1 MKILIFSCLSLAS
14 ASAFADVATS
24 LDGEWEFSKDGGAWE
39 RVEVPHDWAIA
50 GPFDPKGS
58 SATGKLPWKGLGVY
72 RRKFRA
78 RKPET
83 GGVAWLEFDGV
94 MARPEVFVNGKK
106 VGGWDY
112 GYASFCCEI
121 TDAVKV
127 GENDLEVR
135 ASTVDMKPR
144 WYPGGGIYRSVR
156 LVEADA
162 GYTLPGSVFITTPQ
176 VTAKRATVHVE
187 WETKDG
193 RCEKTFAIENPVLWS
208 PETPKLYS
216 VEVNGKTYRYGIRTC
231 DFTAEDGFHLNGK
244 RYQIKGANLHSDLG
258 PLGMAFHVDA
268 ARRQLQLMKDMG
280 CNAIRTAHNPP
291 DPKFLDLCDEMGFL
305 VWDECFDKWDET
317 AGRRKDENLEEYVT
331 RNLESFVR
339 RDRNHPSVICWSIS
353 NEIPP
358 AWGENKDGQTKA
370 RLAAF
375 AAAVRRVDPTR
386 PVGNGNCHP
395 EWFADKSIF
404 AALDVTGWNYERGYA
419 VQHEWNPKTQAV
431 VMTESASAF
440 SSRGFYG
447 EMPPANKTDYST
459 NVMEV
464 SSFDSCAAPWADIP
478 DVEFLRM
485 ERDRYCAGEFVWTGI
500 DYIGE
505 PSPYDYV
512 VKGLTQERKSRSS
525 YFGCVDLTGVPK
537 DRFYLYRSIWNQN
550 SSTLHVVAAKGVG
563 AAYVYTDSDE
573 AELFADG
580 VSLGRRKK
588 AKDID
593 YPLDFTREWP
603 RKDTCEENPYY
614 AVCDKYRLR
623 WFNVPKGWK
632 ELVAVSYALDGKA
645 TGRKRV
651 LAPGKT
657 ERIVVECENP
667 NRELLFFHL
676 LAVDANGTLVTDA
689 RSRVSFKVAGPGKV
703 IAVGNGDARGMES
716 FAPKGSCTLYNGCAL
731 VIVRRIGEARI
742 ELIVSSPHSP
752 FGE

>member
-1 MKILIFSCLSLAS
+1 MKILPFTCLCLVS
-14 ASAFADVATS
+14 ASVLADAATS
-24 LDGEWEFSKDGGAWE
+24 LDGEWEFSRDGGAYTK
-39 RVEVPHDWAIA
+39 VTVPHDWAIA
-50 GPFDPKGS
+50 GPFKKDGS
-58 SATGKLPWKGLGVY
+58 SATAKLPWKGHGVY
-72 RRKFRA
+72 RRTFTAKVPQ
-78 RKPET
+78 K
-83 GGVAWLEFDGV
+83 GGAVRLEFDGV

-112 GYASFCCEI
+112 GYMSFWCDA
-121 TDAVKV
+121 TAAVKD
-127 GENDLEVR
+127 GENELEVR
-135 ASTVDMKPR
+135 ADTRDHGSR

-156 LVEADA
+156 LVECKP
-162 GYTLPGSVFITTPQ
+162 GYTLPGSVFITTPK
-176 VTAKRATVHVE
+176 VTKEAAAVHVE
-187 WETKDG
+187 WETKKG
-193 RCEKTFAIENPVLWS
+193 RREKTFTIENPVLWT

-216 VEVNGKTYRYGIRTC
+216 VKVNGREYRYGIRTAK
-231 DFTAEDGFHLNGK
+231 FTAEDGFHLNGK

-258 PLGMAFHVDA
+258 PLGMAFQIDA

-305 VWDECFDKWDET
+305 VWNECFDKWDET
-317 AGRRKDENLEEYVT
+317 AGRRKDENLEEYVK
-331 RNLESFVR
+331 RNLEAFVR

-353 NEIPP
+353 NEIGP

-375 AAAVRRVDPTR
+375 AAAIRAIDPTR

-395 EWFADKSIF
+395 EWFGDKSIF
-404 AALDVTGWNYERGYA
+404 AALDVTGWNYQRGYA
-419 VQHEWNPKTQAV
+419 VQHGWNPKTQAV

-447 EMPPANKTDYST
+447 EMPPANKTDYAT

-500 DYIGE
+500 DYLGE

-512 VKGLTQERKSRSS
+512 IKGLTQKRKSRSS

-537 DRFYLYRSIWNQN
+537 DRFYLYRSIWNKDRR
-550 SSTLHVVAAKGVG
+550 TLHIVAAKGVG

-593 YPLDFTREWP
+593 YPLDFRREWP
-603 RKDTCEENPYY
+603 QKDSCEENPYY

-623 WFNVPKGWK
+623 WFNLPEDWK
-632 ELVAVSYALDGKA
+632 ELVAISYGTDGTE
-645 TGRKRV
+645 TGRTRV
-651 LAPGKT
+651 LAPGKP
-657 ERIVVECENP
+657 ERIAVECENQ
-667 NRELLFFHL
+667 NGELLFFHL

-689 RSRVSFKVAGPGKV
+689 RSSVSLKVTGPGKA
-703 IAVGNGDARGMES
+703 IAVGNGDARGYES
-716 FAPKGSCTLYNGCAL
+716 FCDTDSHSLYNGRAL
-731 VIVRRIGEARI
+731 VIVRRTAAGEISLSAT
-742 ELIVSSPHSP
+742 HSP